1 MRTLMGVENV
11 DLGQAG
17 EVEGVDVEER
27 LARHSCPLV
36 IELRDAVGEEAE
48 VALFRGVEG
57 VQSVGVRF
65 LHVPWGADAA
75 EWCG

>member
-1 MRTLMGVENV
+1 MGVENV

-36 IELRDAVGEEAE
+36 VELRDAVGEEAE

-57 VQSVGVRF
+57 V
-65 LHVPWGADAA
+65 
-75 EWCG
+75 